1 MGYILEY
8 PLIFMIF
15 KLTCLVSPG
24 GMSSYTMIVLVLD
37 KPIGIWIFFNLK
49 ELPTAAFDSTFS
61 YNLLFCV
68 PTKSM
73 PCK

>member
-8 PLIFMIF
+8 PLISMIF

-37 KPIGIWIFFNLK
+37 KPIGIWIFF
-49 ELPTAAFDSTFS
+49 
-61 YNLLFCV
+61 
-68 PTKSM
+68 
-73 PCK
+73 